1 MNIKPNNFSLVTY
14 LLPYL
19 RYAALDEYEN
29 LWQLPERIIYDHEFL
44 LITQGEGYFTI
55 DGYDFTVKPGDLI
68 LFKPQVKHCGHSMHN
83 VFKFICI
90 HFDIYTT
97 SNIDN
102 NLVPRSEIDTFVSL
116 NNILSSPVVDFNKST
131 LGFPSCHTVEDK
143 EIINLFHKILLEKR
157 RRLHGWEKICLS
169 SFIEIVTRLSR
180 EIIGPHLYMNEAIY
194 AKEGLI
200 EELLDF
206 IHKNYASDLTVKK
219 LADMAHVTPEYF
231 SKIFKD
237 HIGISPI
244 QYILFYRITQA
255 RLLLQN
261 KDNKIEW
268 VGRQCGFSDIHYFSR
283 AFKKYEGISPSQYQH
298 TILK

>member
-1 MNIKPNNFSLVTY
+1 MNIKPNNLSLITY

-29 LWQLPERIIYDHEFL
+29 SWKLPERIIYDHEFL
-44 LITQGEGYFTI
+44 LITQGDGYFTI
-55 DGYDFTVKPGDLI
+55 DGYDFTVKPGDLV
-68 LFKPQVKHCGHSMHN
+68 LFKPQVKHSGHSIHN
-83 VFKFICI
+83 AFKFICI
-90 HFDIYTT
+90 HFDIYAT

-102 NLVPRSEIDTFVSL
+102 SLIPRSEINTFVSM
-116 NNILSSPVVDFNKST
+116 NNILSNTRVDFNKSILDFT
-131 LGFPSCHTVEDK
+131 ICHTVLDK
-143 EIINLFHKILLEKR
+143 EIINLFHKILLEKKR
-157 RRLHGWEKICLS
+157 KLYGWEKICIS
-169 SFIEIVTRLSR
+169 SFTEILTRLSR
-180 EIIGPHLYMNEAIY
+180 EIIKSHLY
-194 AKEGLI
+194 AKESFYSKDSQI
-200 EELLDF
+200 ECSLDF

-237 HIGISPI
+237 NIGISPI

-255 RLLLQN
+255 RLLLQD
-261 KDNKIEW
+261 KCNKIEW

-283 AFKKYEGISPSQYQH
+283 VFKKYEGISPSQYQH